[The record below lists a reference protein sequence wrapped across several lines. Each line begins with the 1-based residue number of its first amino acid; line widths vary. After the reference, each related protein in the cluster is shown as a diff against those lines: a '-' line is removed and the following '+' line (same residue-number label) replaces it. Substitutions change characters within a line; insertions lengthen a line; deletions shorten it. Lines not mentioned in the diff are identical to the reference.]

1 MGQRV
6 VELDGR
12 GLTLPL
18 AERIVFGEE
27 KVKPTEGALQ
37 RVERASQAVRRAIGR
52 GERIYGVSTGFG
64 KLSDRLIPPEQQR
77 MLQENLLKSHAVAV
91 GGALPREVSRAAL
104 LFRLNSLLKGYS
116 GVRREIIHY
125 LGELLNCKVY
135 PS

>member
-6 VELDGR
+6 VELNGR

-37 RVERASQAVRRAIGR
+37 RVERAYQAVRGAIGR

-104 LFRLNSLLKGYS
+104 LFRLN
-116 GVRREIIHY
+116 
-125 LGELLNCKVY
+125 
-135 PS
+135 